1 MRGVRG
7 IPGYSRE
14 GEGVTRMTGSA
25 TDVPETAEQP
35 RRQPAAGVGPHGR
48 ILILRTLRDR
58 RRLASSSQPPRLLE
72 PTFSGV
78 GLVAGALFVAGSLEP
93 SLLPRIPV
101 VQGIATGV
109 SFMVGYG
116 LGAGAHA
123 VWNYLEVPNLRGRA
137 RTIVGWTVLGLI
149 GLSLSLAVWRW
160 VGWQNGIRRTFGM
173 EELDPTAWPIVIG
186 IALVIAAALL
196 VAARA
201 LRKVFRWA
209 DQLLLRFLPHRL
221 AVTLATAG
229 MVLLLWLLVS
239 GVLVQGFF
247 VVANW
252 AFSARDLND
261 DRVGTTEVTSALRSG
276 GEGSYVEWEDL
287 GRQGRAF
294 VSGGPT
300 VDELDSWSGGGAVEP
315 VRVFVGLRSA
325 DTLEDRAQLLLDEL
339 IRTGAFDRDVLVLTT
354 TTGTGFID
362 ANAADAIEFLYDGD
376 TAIAGL
382 QYSYLPSWISLLA
395 DQALVNEASQATF
408 KLVHDY
414 WMELPPDARPEM
426 YLYGLSLGSA
436 GVESILSSIDILNEP
451 IDGALMTGPTFLNL
465 MHNELERS
473 RDAGSP
479 AWLPVVSEG
488 RTVRFTGEA
497 DALGDPEA
505 VWGDTR
511 VVYLQHGSDPVVFF
525 SPVTFYREPEWLQG
539 DRRAPDVSPEMRWF
553 PIITGWQTML
563 DMPAAGSVPEG
574 FGHMYTAKAN
584 LQAWVGVT
592 EPEGWTRADTE
603 ALGDFLNERR
613 QEQLTLLEQ
622 LGR

>member
-1 MRGVRG
+1 
-7 IPGYSRE
+7 
-14 GEGVTRMTGSA
+14 MTGSA
-25 TDVPETAEQP
+25 TDVAESAEPSPRDPPE
-35 RRQPAAGVGPHGR
+35 GVGPHGR

-58 RRLASSSQPPRLLE
+58 RRRASSTQPPRLLE

-78 GLVAGALFVAGSLEP
+78 GLVAGALFIAVSLEP
-93 SLLPRIPV
+93 SLLPRIPI
-101 VQGIATGV
+101 VQGVATGV

-123 VWNYLEVPNLRGRA
+123 IWNYLEVPNLRGRA
-137 RTIVGWTVLGLI
+137 RIIVGWTVLGLI
-149 GLSLSLAVWRW
+149 GLSLGLAIWRW

-173 EELDPTAWPIVIG
+173 EELDPTAWPIVVG
-186 IALVIAAALL
+186 IALVVAAALL

-201 LRKVFRWA
+201 LRMVFRWA

-229 MVLLLWLLVS
+229 MALLLWLLFS

-261 DRVGTTEVTSALRSG
+261 RLGTTEVASALRSG
-276 GEGSYVEWEDL
+276 GDGSLVAWEDL

-300 VDELDSWSGGGAVEP
+300 VDELASWSGGAAVEP
-315 VRVFVGLRSA
+315 IRVFVGLRSA
-325 DTLEDRAQLLLDEL
+325 DTLEERAQLLLDEL
-339 IRTGAFDRDVLVLTT
+339 VRTGAFDRDVLVLTT

-362 ANAADAIEFLYDGD
+362 ANAADSLEFLYDGD

-395 DQALVNEASQATF
+395 DQEAVDEASQVTF
-408 KLVHDY
+408 RLVHDY
-414 WMELPPDARPEM
+414 WAELPADARPEF

-451 IDGALMTGPTFLNL
+451 VDGALMTGPTFLNL

-479 AWLPVVSEG
+479 AWLPVVSDG
-488 RTVRFTGEA
+488 RTVRFTGEQ
-497 DALGDPEA
+497 DALGEPTA
-505 VWGDTR
+505 RWGDTR

-539 DRRAPDVSPEMRWF
+539 SSRAPDVSPEMRWF
-553 PIITGWQTML
+553 PLITGWQTML

-592 EPEGWTRADTE
+592 DPEGWDAADTA
-603 ALGDFLNERR
+603 ALGDYLNERR